1 MLRKTLLL
9 LLIGWSSTVLQ
20 AQPCNSQSTN
30 LLQSSRT
37 FGYGIPNVQDPP
49 GYLAPAPYV
58 YTTST
63 PPAQGEYT
71 IAHNTAGWG
80 GAALNWVDTEDNS
93 ITPIGYMMVVN
104 SQANAGTFWAE
115 TLPLCAPGN
124 YILSFD
130 AINLYEPG
138 LPLQPPPAFELFV
151 NGAPVTNF
159 GILLA
164 DGIWHGYTATFTI
177 NTAGSTPFEL
187 VNNTPGNPGNVF
199 AIDNLSL
206 IHCGPELSLTE
217 LNPKLHC
224 PGDSIDMTVTLG
236 PNNYPDPW
244 FQWQLSTDAGQN
256 WGNYGTPTNQP
267 GFTIYNLPIAAW
279 IRLAAA
285 PSQPELSNPFCVT
298 YSGPF
303 PVAFLPPEQCSA
315 VITSIGALCTGNQGA
330 NGFPNGDFGSG
341 PDNVLPFDPGYAPG
355 YIYEFNPPPDDGT
368 YTITNNTAPWGS
380 FAAGSWINIYNNS
393 PDTNGYMMVVNAS
406 PEPGLF
412 FEQTIPV
419 CENTLYEFSCDVIS
433 MNWPIFIGTLAEP
446 NISFVIDGVEVF
458 ASGNI
463 PIDSTWRTFGFSITT
478 APGVNQLTLALRN
491 NTPGGQMNIGNDFA
505 IDNIT
510 FHACGPDV
518 SVTELSPSPYCAGDD
533 ARFEAAVGPGFDS
546 PELQWQISI
555 DGGQTWQDFGGPT
568 TQTEIIVPNLQQNTA
583 VRVLAAETAANL
595 ANPTCRLPSNW
606 VYLPVYPSWNKTVYD
621 TICQGQ
627 PYVLGN
633 QTLYDA
639 GTYQAQLTSIFGCDS
654 LVTLHLTVGALSG
667 TATASICQGQSYTFG
682 ANTFY
687 DAGTYQELFTT
698 PDGCDSLV
706 TLTLDVYELTGT
718 AAASICQGQSYTF
731 GANTFYDAGTY
742 QELFTTPD
750 GCDSL
755 VTLTLNVYELTGTV
769 TASICQGQSYVFYNE
784 VIYDAGI
791 YQKTLTT
798 PDGCDSVVTLTL
810 DVYQLDG
817 AANVAICLGDEY
829 VFGLKHLYSA
839 GVYVET
845 FITPD
850 GCDSVVTLTLTVEDI
865 NDFQLTGDTV
875 ICPGD
880 SATLRTVDL
889 FASYNWSTGVT
900 TPTTKVGKAG
910 WYAVTVTSA
919 LGCTDINSIYVA
931 QPQILLDI
939 QRTDPLCFGDR
950 NGRIDFTQLQGATP
964 FQFSLNGSPFQAD
977 SSFTSLP
984 SDTYDIRVQDSIGCL
999 SELTLQLQAPP
1010 LLTVDVGPGLTLD
1023 FGDSTQLQAT
1033 TNLPVVSWQWE
1044 PPEGL
1049 SCLDCPSPLAIPPA
1063 NTSYTVTVTDANG
1076 CTAVASVAIRLVTER
1091 RVYVPNAF
1099 SPNLDGVNDYFT
1111 VFTGPGVALIRR
1123 LEVYDRWGTHIFTA
1137 PEDQLPDSGSLRWDG
1152 TYRGKDMQP
1161 GVFVWY
1167 VDVEFIDGSTE
1178 VFKGDVVLV
1187 R

>member
-1 MLRKTLLL
+1 MIWL
-9 LLIGWSSTVLQ
+9 SSFSLQ

-49 GYLAPAPYV
+49 GFLAPAPYV
-58 YTTST
+58 YTTT
-63 PPAQGEYT
+63 PPPAPGEYT

-80 GAALNWVDTEDNS
+80 GAALNWVDTEDAS

-104 SQANAGTFWAE
+104 SQPNAGAFWAE

-124 YILSFD
+124 YILTFD
-130 AINLYEPG
+130 AINLYDPG
-138 LPLQPPPAFELFV
+138 LSLQPPPAFELFV

-159 GILLA
+159 GILQA
-164 DGIWHGYTATFTI
+164 DGFWHSYTATFTI
-177 NTAGSTPFEL
+177 NTAGATPFEL

-217 LNPKLHC
+217 LNPQRHC

-236 PNNYPDPW
+236 PNTYPDPW

-256 WGNYGTPTNQP
+256 WGNYGAPTNQP
-267 GFTIYNLPIAAW
+267 GFTIFNLPIAAW

-355 YIYEFNPPPDDGT
+355 YSYEFNPPPDDGT

-380 FAAGSWINIYNNS
+380 FATDSWINIYNNS

-406 PEPGLF
+406 PEPGVF
-412 FEQTIPV
+412 YEQTIPV

-446 NISFVIDGVEVF
+446 NISFVIDGVEVY

-478 APGVNQLTLALRN
+478 APGVSQLTLALRN

-518 SVTELSPSPYCAGDD
+518 SLTELSPSPYCAGDD
-533 ARFEAAVGPGFDS
+533 AHLEAAAGPGFDS
-546 PELQWQISI
+546 PELQWQISL

-568 TQTEIIVPNLQQNTA
+568 TQMELFVPNLQQNTA

-606 VYLPVYPSWNKTVYD
+606 IYLPVYPSWDKTVYD

-627 PYVLGN
+627 SYVFGN

-654 LVTLHLTVGALSG
+654 LVTLHLTMG
-667 TATASICQGQSYTFG
+667 TLTGSATASICQGQSYTFG
-682 ANTFY
+682 ANILY

-706 TLTLDVYELTGT
+706 TLTLDVYALTG
-718 AAASICQGQSYTF
+718 F
-731 GANTFYDAGTY
+731 
-742 QELFTTPD
+742 E
-750 GCDSL
+750 
-755 VTLTLNVYELTGTV
+755 TV
-769 TASICQGQSYVFYNE
+769 SICQGQSYVFDNE
-784 VIYDAGI
+784 VLYDAGV

-810 DVYQLDG
+810 DVYELAG
-817 AANVAICLGDEY
+817 TASAAICLGDEY

-839 GVYVET
+839 GVYEET
-845 FITPD
+845 FITAD

-880 SATLRTVDL
+880 SAVLRTVDL
-889 FASYNWSTGVT
+889 FASYKWSTGVT

-931 QPQILLDI
+931 QPQIVLDI
-939 QRTDPLCFGDR
+939 QLTDPLCFGDR
-950 NGRIDFTQLQGATP
+950 NGRIDFTLLQGATP

-977 SSFTSLP
+977 SSFTNLSP
-984 SDTYDIRVQDSIGCL
+984 DTYDIRIRDSVGCL
-999 SELTLQLQAPP
+999 SDLTLQLQAPP
-1010 LLTVDVGPGLTLD
+1010 LLTVDAGPGLTLD
-1023 FGDSTQLQAT
+1023 FGDSTQLAAT
-1033 TNLPVVSWQWE
+1033 TNLPVVAWQWE

-1049 SCLDCPSPLAIPPA
+1049 SCTDCPSPLAFPPA
-1063 NTSYTVTVTDANG
+1063 NTSYMVTVTDANG
-1076 CTAVASVAIRLVTER
+1076 CTAEAVVAIRLVTER

-1111 VFTGPGVALIRR
+1111 VFTGPGVTLIRR
-1123 LEVYDRWGTHIFTA
+1123 LEVYDRWGTHVFAA

-1152 TYRGKDMQP
+1152 TNRGKDLQP
-1161 GVFVWY
+1161 GVFVWF
-1167 VDVEFIDGSTE
+1167 VEVEFVDGSTE
-1178 VFKGDVVLV
+1178 VFRGDVVLV

>member
-1 MLRKTLLL
+1 MLRKMLLL
-9 LLIGWSSTVLQ
+9 LLIGLNTAALQ
-20 AQPCNSQSTN
+20 AQPCNSQSNN
-30 LLQSSRT
+30 LLQNSRT

-49 GYLAPAPYV
+49 GFLAPAPYV
-58 YTTST
+58 YTTTT
-63 PPAQGEYT
+63 PPGQGEYT

-80 GAALNWVDTEDNS
+80 GAALNWVDTEDAS

-104 SQANAGTFWAE
+104 SQTNPGAFWAE

-130 AINLYEPG
+130 AINLYDPG

-151 NGAPVTNF
+151 NGAPVANF
-159 GILLA
+159 GILQA
-164 DGIWHGYTATFTI
+164 DGSWNSYTATFTI
-177 NTAGSTPFEL
+177 NAAGPTPFEL

-206 IHCGPELSLTE
+206 IRCGPELSLTE
-217 LNPKLHC
+217 LNPKFHC
-224 PGDSIDMTVTLG
+224 PGDSIGMTVTLG
-236 PNNYPDPW
+236 PNTYPDPW

-256 WGNYGTPTNQP
+256 WGNYGAPTNQP
-267 GFTIYNLPIAAW
+267 GFTIFNLPIAAW

-315 VITSIGALCTGNQGA
+315 AITSIGALCTGNQGA

-355 YIYEFNPPPDDGT
+355 YVYEFNPPPNDGT
-368 YTITNNTAPWGS
+368 YTITNNTAPWGG
-380 FAAGSWINIYNNS
+380 FAADSWINIFNNS

-412 FEQTIPV
+412 YEQTIPV

-478 APGVNQLTLALRN
+478 APGVSQLTLGLRN

-533 ARFEAAVGPGFDS
+533 ARLEAAVGPGFDS
-546 PELQWQISI
+546 PELQWQISL

-568 TQTEIIVPNLQQNTA
+568 MQTEVIVPNLQQNTA

-606 VYLPVYPSWNKTVYD
+606 IYLPVYPNWNITVYD

-627 PYVLGN
+627 SYVFGN
-633 QTLYDA
+633 QTLYDP
-639 GTYQAQLTSIFGCDS
+639 GTYQTQLTSIFGCDS
-654 LVTLHLTVGALSG
+654 LVTLHLALGALTGS
-667 TATASICQGQSYTFG
+667 ATASICQGQAYTFG
-682 ANTFY
+682 ANTLY
-687 DAGTYQELFTT
+687 DPGVYQELFTT
-698 PDGCDSLV
+698 PDGCDSVV
-706 TLTLDVYELTGT
+706 TLTLDVYQLSGT
-718 AAASICQGQSYTF
+718 ETATICR
-731 GANTFYDAGTY
+731 
-742 QELFTTPD
+742 
-750 GCDSL
+750 
-755 VTLTLNVYELTGTV
+755 
-769 TASICQGQSYVFYNE
+769 GQSYVFDNA
-784 VIYDAGI
+784 VLYDAGV

-810 DVYQLDG
+810 DVYQLSG
-817 AANVAICLGDEY
+817 TATAAICAGDEY

-839 GVYVET
+839 GVYEET
-845 FITPD
+845 FFTAD
-850 GCDSVVTLTLTVEDI
+850 GCDSLVTLTLTVEDI

-880 SATLRTVDL
+880 SAVLRTVDL
-889 FASYNWSTGVT
+889 FASYKWSTGVT

-931 QPQILLDI
+931 QPQILMDI
-939 QRTDPLCFGDR
+939 QLTDPLCFGDR

-964 FQFSLNGSPFQAD
+964 FRFSLNGSPFQSD
-977 SSFTSLP
+977 SSFTNLP
-984 SDTYDIRVQDSIGCL
+984 SDTYDIRVRDSIGCL
-999 SELTLQLQAPP
+999 SALTLQLQAPP
-1010 LLTVDVGPGLTLD
+1010 LLTVDVGPDLTLD
-1023 FGDSTQLQAT
+1023 FGDSTQLAAT
-1033 TNLPVVSWQWE
+1033 TNLPVVAWQWE

-1049 SCLDCPSPLAIPPA
+1049 SCSDCPSPLAIPPA
-1063 NTSYTVTVTDANG
+1063 NTSYAVTVTDANG
-1076 CTAVASVAIRLVTER
+1076 CTAEAEVAIRLVTER

-1111 VFTGPGVALIRR
+1111 VFTGPGVALIRQ
-1123 LEVYDRWGTHIFTA
+1123 LGVYDRWGTHVFSA
-1137 PEDQLPDSGSLRWDG
+1137 PENQLPDAGSLRWDG
-1152 TYRGKDMQP
+1152 TYRGKALQP
-1161 GVFVWY
+1161 GVFVWF
-1167 VDVEFIDGSTE
+1167 VEVEFVDGSTE
-1178 VFKGDVVLV
+1178 VFRGDVVLV